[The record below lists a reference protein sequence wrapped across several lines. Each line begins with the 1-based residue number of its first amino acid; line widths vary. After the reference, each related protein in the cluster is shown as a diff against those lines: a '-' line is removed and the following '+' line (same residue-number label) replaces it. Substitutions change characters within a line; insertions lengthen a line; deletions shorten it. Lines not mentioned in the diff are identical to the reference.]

1 MKSSMKFDFDKGDF
15 VLDDKGR
22 PVVLEDKEA
31 LKMWII
37 KRLHTMSM
45 GRYKMYQNT
54 DYDGSIDDLV
64 IGKTYGIGFTESEL
78 KREIT
83 EALES
88 YEDINAVTGFEVDRK
103 HDILSINIHLST
115 VYGEEDIK
123 YDVG

>member
-1 MKSSMKFDFDKGDF
+1 MKNSIKFDFEKCEF
-15 VLDDKGR
+15 VFDDKGC
-22 PVVLEDKEA
+22 PIVLENKES
-31 LKMWII
+31 LKMWIA

-45 GRYKMYQNT
+45 GRYKMYQGT

-88 YEDINAVTGFEVDRK
+88 HEDINAVTAFEINKERDV
-103 HDILSINIHLST
+103 LSINIHLST

>member
-1 MKSSMKFDFDKGDF
+1 
-15 VLDDKGR
+15 
-22 PVVLEDKEA
+22 
-31 LKMWII
+31 
-37 KRLHTMSM
+37 MSM

-78 KREIT
+78 KREIR

-88 YEDINAVTGFEVDRK
+88 HEDINAVTGFEVDRK
-103 HDILSINIHLST
+103 HDILIINIHLST

-123 YDVG
+123 YDV

>member
-45 GRYKMYQNT
+45 GRYKM
-54 DYDGSIDDLV
+54 
-64 IGKTYGIGFTESEL
+64 
-78 KREIT
+78 
-83 EALES
+83 
-88 YEDINAVTGFEVDRK
+88 
-103 HDILSINIHLST
+103 
-115 VYGEEDIK
+115 
-123 YDVG
+123 